1 MADQA
6 DGFLSP
12 FLRKKRIEM
21 ALPFIKGRVIDIG
34 CGVGKLAKYV
44 EAENYV
50 GIDKDIEC
58 IRTVKRK
65 YPNYAFYTLEQ
76 YRDIEDK
83 FATVAAYRISNCG
96 DRADS

>member
-21 ALPFIKGRVIDIG
+21 ALPFIKERVIDIG

-44 EAENYV
+44 EAE
-50 GIDKDIEC
+50 I
-58 IRTVKRK
+58 
-65 YPNYAFYTLEQ
+65 TLVL
-76 YRDIEDK
+76 I
-83 FATVAAYRISNCG
+83 RISSVSAPPKENIQIT
-96 DRADS
+96 RFIH

>member
-34 CGVGKLAKYV
+34 CGVGKLA
-44 EAENYV
+44 
-50 GIDKDIEC
+50 IIC
-58 IRTVKRK
+58 R
-65 YPNYAFYTLEQ
+65 
-76 YRDIEDK
+76 
-83 FATVAAYRISNCG
+83 S
-96 DRADS
+96 

>member
-1 MADQA
+1 MADQT

-50 GIDKDIEC
+50 GIDKDI
-58 IRTVKRK
+58 
-65 YPNYAFYTLEQ
+65 
-76 YRDIEDK
+76 
-83 FATVAAYRISNCG
+83 
-96 DRADS
+96 

>member
-1 MADQA
+1 MADQT

-50 GIDKDIEC
+50 GIDLVLI
-58 IRTVKRK
+58 
-65 YPNYAFYTLEQ
+65 
-76 YRDIEDK
+76 
-83 FATVAAYRISNCG
+83 RISSVSAPPKENIQIT
-96 DRADS
+96 RFIH